1 MAEPSLPGQLAEL
14 LLLTLLANAAL
25 LARKAV
31 SATLKEGSSFF
42 LEGIRRDSPPGLQL
56 ENLSSAGAYDLGG
69 TCLVVGVQHFLGAL
83 LCLPEVTRNVSND
96 WSAAL
101 IRHAALLAAALGLT
115 QVLAAVRRHLAED
128 GPKHMPL
135 SLLAYL
141 VGLHAIS
148 IVNCVPM
155 NLHYSTEYA
164 YVLMVFGMHLSG
176 FAANFLS
183 PLAWTI
189 DDSYLPHLPLL
200 WLIGTVDTVIA
211 VAVRGPLLIYSIV
224 MMKRL
229 WFLDGAWL
237 LLLTGTVGTLLTVP
251 VCILLLLGSLGRFNV
266 MMGRAQI
273 KDALA
278 PSAAGEHG
286 SRRGPVNGEMPAQVD
301 AVETALER
309 ELQRRAVQNVGQPE
323 TVRKI
328 YDASDSSA
336 AKGPAVPNVAP
347 VTAGRMFGDIHNL
360 KEEVAK
366 GGKPEVGTNTVALQ
380 KKFSDNFF
388 GKIAKNKYFE
398 GITISVIFLNALA
411 IGVDADF
418 SARNEVPANLYEGD
432 VFFIVL
438 EVFFASYFT
447 FEILIRFLA
456 YRQKCHCLRDGW
468 FVFDLLLVLM
478 MVWETWIMPFVGLDS
493 GLGQLSIL
501 RLLRLLRITRMAK
514 LMRAFP
520 QLMMIIKGISAAARA
535 VGWTAILLVIISFT
549 WSILFTNEYH
559 QGHITDDEM
568 KEWAD
573 DDPRKIHEYFG
584 GMDKSMLTLLI
595 MGTILDDVTE
605 CADIIHAQ
613 NNIWM
618 LAAFIFYILLNSFMM
633 LNMLVGILVEV
644 NRSQS
649 PTSARMGA
657 LHLWPSSM
665 PEESQS
671 RSSPEAP
678 QAPGGGRKILI
689 FWGSLF

>member
-1 MAEPSLPGQLAEL
+1 
-14 LLLTLLANAAL
+14 
-25 LARKAV
+25 
-31 SATLKEGSSFF
+31 
-42 LEGIRRDSPPGLQL
+42 
-56 ENLSSAGAYDLGG
+56 
-69 TCLVVGVQHFLGAL
+69 
-83 LCLPEVTRNVSND
+83 
-96 WSAAL
+96 
-101 IRHAALLAAALGLT
+101 
-115 QVLAAVRRHLAED
+115 
-128 GPKHMPL
+128 
-135 SLLAYL
+135 
-141 VGLHAIS
+141 
-148 IVNCVPM
+148 
-155 NLHYSTEYA
+155 
-164 YVLMVFGMHLSG
+164 
-176 FAANFLS
+176 
-183 PLAWTI
+183 
-189 DDSYLPHLPLL
+189 
-200 WLIGTVDTVIA
+200 
-211 VAVRGPLLIYSIV
+211 
-224 MMKRL
+224 
-229 WFLDGAWL
+229 
-237 LLLTGTVGTLLTVP
+237 
-251 VCILLLLGSLGRFNV
+251 
-266 MMGRAQI
+266 
-273 KDALA
+273 
-278 PSAAGEHG
+278 
-286 SRRGPVNGEMPAQVD
+286 MPAQVD

-336 AKGPAVPNVAP
+336 AKGPAVPNVPP

-559 QGHITDDEM
+559 QGHVTDEEM

-644 NRSQS
+644 VGSTAEAESQRTSKEQAAEAILTIFTSMDSDGSGLISKEEFATMKYDANVMTALRDLGIKEKQFDMYVQLLFDLPDKDPSSQGEAAMGLEKLVEALCRLRPGAAVNLLDWSTFKTAVLRSQDEVQERVKKVYRLLRQKSKGGSVPSTPRVQQPIQEQPAQPKS
-649 PTSARMGA
+649 PWKLSNRIMDELERT
-657 LHLWPSSM
+657 PSS
-665 PEESQS
+665 EILGELQ
-671 RSSPEAP
+671 RRLGVQNAGLSSTVE
-678 QAPGGGRKILI
+678 KELLEYV
-689 FWGSLF
+689 GSVQN